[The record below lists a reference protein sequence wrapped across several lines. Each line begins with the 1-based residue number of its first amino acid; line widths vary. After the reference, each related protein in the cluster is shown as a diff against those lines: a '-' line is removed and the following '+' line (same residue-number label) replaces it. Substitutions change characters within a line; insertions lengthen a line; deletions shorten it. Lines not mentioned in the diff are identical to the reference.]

1 VLKCSDRF
9 PARRICCA
17 ASAFVLFLA
26 SCANRVQQTC
36 FKETGAEVWIERHW
50 QNAATDRATAPASL
64 SIRFTADSA
73 GAPRGSWQAL
83 IRIAA
88 DSIGAVAQS
97 MRVTADGSASVSL
110 GAGTYSIGVLELMFV
125 PVRRKIR
132 LEAGERVE
140 VDLQRRGA
148 AHCLAPA
155 VMTGPS
161 VR

>member
-1 VLKCSDRF
+1 
-9 PARRICCA
+9 
-17 ASAFVLFLA
+17 
-26 SCANRVQQTC
+26 
-36 FKETGAEVWIERHW
+36 
-50 QNAATDRATAPASL
+50 L

-73 GAPRGSWQAL
+73 GPPGGSWQAL
-83 IRIAA
+83 IRITA

-110 GAGTYSIGVLELMFV
+110 GAGTYVIRVHELMLV

-148 AHCLAPA
+148 AYCLAPV